1 MIRFFQYLL
10 LLSFFTFKLQAQS
23 ISISS
28 VTSKADY
35 LCVGQRAF
43 IKYSLTG
50 EFASNNKF
58 TVQVKNS
65 YDGDNTWKNVS
76 TRDSSGT
83 LIFTLPE
90 SLIKYTY
97 GNAGYFNTDFRVVAS
112 SPQITS
118 NSLQYKS
125 VFALPVVEFTSIK
138 KKVLYPY
145 EAVQIGLKL
154 SGSTPMDV
162 FTSDSS
168 KIYITNFDSNSN
180 QNLFNV
186 NPYKSGV
193 YSIIGASNMCG
204 VGTVKGEQNITVI
217 DKRIQVT
224 GLSNLN
230 ICRKSKLDVY
240 YAATGNWDANTKFS
254 IRLLDKN
261 YFGSTSFYDLEATN
275 NNGVLSTVISETIP
289 LGNYEVKIV
298 TAENPVI
305 ESSIYQNFI
314 SIRNEPK
321 VELTSESTT
330 ISYGQTATL
339 NYSITGYGPF
349 SIELSNGQV
358 FNETVD
364 DGYNRGLQLS
374 VSPTTTTLYSI
385 KSFTSSIC
393 GVGKGNNSV
402 LVTVQPGIK
411 TDSLKAGKYCLGS
424 TCEVKFSS
432 NQSLR
437 VGSNVMIRLTND
449 KFNLVEGYIHK
460 DIVGTV
466 IRENVASFTLPMT
479 LLNDF
484 GYVTFFAGVYTAETP
499 NIIFS
504 PNMITV
510 QAAPSASIIN
520 TSTIKLET
528 PQELPI
534 NLVLRGG
541 DTYEVVLSDNR
552 KYKIDH
558 TYFSFEMSSSIS
570 VYFAKTGSIAVAS
583 VSNACGTSNYS
594 SPISKQVNVGKV
606 DYSLEL
612 TSESPQPLEVCAGKK
627 VNINLSAMGNFGQDN
642 QFTLILTSDNYYIS
656 ERTIGTIKAGI
667 AEVLIPSDLTQGI
680 YYLKVS
686 STNPI
691 FYSNKIQIA
700 VRTSPTISITDY
712 ASSELLVGQIPNI
725 YAGVSGGGQVDVLYK
740 DGTKVVYELGNY
752 TNSFYL
758 GRPLSQTTVF
768 GVQSVSNA
776 CGVGKVSTEDVVV
789 KVKPYKIV
797 SKFYSYDNNP
807 SGAYCSNFK
816 IPINFYTVGK
826 VGSDVT
832 FYVQMAKSGQNNF
845 TTILSDVKQSPALLT
860 IPESEKNFSYKIRI
874 VSSDTLIQS
883 NVIDLN
889 LNYLPELTL
898 KLSDGKSETTI
909 EAGQSVS
916 LTGQLK
922 FTDYSGVRYL
932 IVDDKNNTTTGLLT
946 YSPYLE
952 VVKTVTENT
961 VFTLASISNECGVG
975 KASGTVKVTTR
986 PVVNL
991 SLLNAGSNIYCIGGN
1006 IQAKLSAVGAF
1017 EKNNI
1022 FEIFATDDNGL
1033 TTKLLT
1039 TSKSGNV
1046 LIPLS
1051 NQLKRGGYKIKI
1063 ESTNPY
1069 QTKEIAYIVLTEP
1082 LDVSIV
1088 GNPIINQGESAYIF
1102 FKNNKG
1108 LTNGD
1113 RNNYNVQDYVSYELS
1128 DGSSGNIYLSTNWPS
1143 SLLVSPTS
1151 TTTYTLKSI
1160 QNTCGAGK
1168 MSGNATVTV
1177 NPNVSKQVALSYIS
1191 FYSTSLC
1198 RGSVQNI
1205 YFVTK
1210 GTFSEQ
1216 NKFKVQI
1223 SDSTGKNYK
1232 DLVTEGNTSPLK
1244 VTIPLDLPLGFG
1256 YYFRVVASD
1265 ADAVATSSNVAFTI
1279 LEAITGRFE
1288 SESYYF
1294 NENKPVTINLTF
1306 TGTPPFT
1313 FYIGADELSAKMYST
1328 NTNNF
1333 GITLNPVANTAYRL
1347 FSISNGT
1354 CGTGTILSPSTVKI
1368 ELVTALE
1375 ELGKL
1380 GINVFPNPTA
1390 DVIQIEAKD
1399 KELSIQL
1406 IDFSGKIVQEQV
1418 LRGEQ
1423 KQVDISKVSS
1433 GTYFLRVLKEAKEA
1447 TFKII
1452 KL

>member
-1 MIRFFQYLL
+1 MFRFFQYLL

-154 SGSTPMDV
+154 SGSTPMEV

-168 KIYITNFDSNSN
+168 KIYITNFDPNSN

-186 NPYKSGV
+186 NPHKSGV

-204 VGTVKGEQNITVI
+204 VGTAKGGQNITVI

-230 ICRKSKLDVY
+230 VCRKSKLDVY
-240 YAATGNWDANTKFS
+240 YTATGDWDANTKFS
-254 IRLLDKN
+254 IRLLDKTN
-261 YFGSTSFYDLEATN
+261 FGSTSFYDLEATN
-275 NNGVLSTVISETIP
+275 KNGVLSTVISETIP

-339 NYSITGYGPF
+339 NYSISGYGPF

-358 FNETVD
+358 FNESVD

-374 VSPTTTTLYSI
+374 VSPTTTTLYRI

-411 TDSLKAGKYCLGS
+411 TDSLKAGKYCVGS

-432 NQSLR
+432 NQSIK
-437 VGSNVMIRLTND
+437 VGSNVTVRFSNSNSGWQNSSYMDL
-449 KFNLVEGYIHK
+449 
-460 DIVGTV
+460 VGTV
-466 IRENVASFTLPMT
+466 IRENVASFTLPIN
-479 LLNDF
+479 LPESF
-484 GYVTFFAGVYTAETP
+484 SYPYFYAYVFIDGLFNSTTV
-499 NIIFS
+499 S
-504 PNMITV
+504 PNNILVYST
-510 QAAPSASIIN
+510 PSAKILN
-520 TSTIKLET
+520 TFEENLPNPQLMDVGLELKGGGSF
-528 PQELPI
+528 E
-534 NLVLRGG
+534 VL
-541 DTYEVVLSDNR
+541 LSNNQR
-552 KYKIDH
+552 YKINNGY
-558 TYFSFEMSSSIS
+558 TGWTVNYNVPVYFTKSIGIS
-570 VYFAKTGSIAVAS
+570 VNAVT
-583 VSNACGTSNYS
+583 NMCGTNTNL

-627 VNINLSAMGNFGQDN
+627 VNINLSAIGNFGQDN
-642 QFTLILTSDNYYIS
+642 QFTLVLTSDNYYIS
-656 ERTIGTIKAGI
+656 EKTIGTIKAGI
-667 AEVLIPSDLTQGI
+667 AEVLIPSDLAQGI
-680 YYLKVS
+680 YYLKAS

-725 YAGVSGGGQVDVLYK
+725 YAGVSGGGEVDVLYK

-789 KVKPYKIV
+789 KVQPYKIV
-797 SKFYSYDNNP
+797 SKFYTYDNNP

-832 FYVQMAKSGQNNF
+832 FYVQMAKSGQNDF

-874 VSSDTLIQS
+874 VSSDNLVQS
-883 NVIDLN
+883 NEIDLN
-889 LNYLPELTL
+889 LKYLPELTL

-909 EAGQSVS
+909 DAGQSVS

-922 FTDYSGVRYL
+922 FTDYQGVRYL

-946 YSPYLE
+946 YSTYLE

-991 SLLNAGSNIYCIGGN
+991 SLLNASSNVFCIGGN
-1006 IQAKLSAVGAF
+1006 IQAKLSALGGF

-1160 QNTCGAGK
+1160 QNTCGTGK

-1279 LEAITGRFE
+1279 LEAITGRFA

-1294 NENKPVTINLTF
+1294 NESKPVTINLTF

-1328 NTNNF
+1328 NTNNY

-1347 FSISNGT
+1347 FSVSNGT

-1380 GINVFPNPTA
+1380 GISVFPNPTS

-1423 KQVDISKVSS
+1423 KQVDISKNAS
-1433 GTYFLRVLKEAKEA
+1433 GTYFLRVLKETKEA